1 MAISLPD
8 HLSLYLTR
16 NRDGLMALAS
26 IGVSKVVEPMIR
38 NIFDKKTLAN
48 LEEPT
53 ELTDFMALFL
63 AQFPADKRKEAVDV
77 AKATLAAVAPHSPI
91 ALLVSDI
98 AEELD
103 DGTRNLM
110 QRELP
115 SDPAALKK
123 WQGEAKPILRKK
135 VDEAI
140 KKAKAAAT
148 QVVATVAPNTHT
160 PHQEPHVAHAH
171 DDHGHGGH
179 THAPAN
185 RNEEQVIDL
194 TFTLLL
200 AAPENALKA
209 RIYRAITQL
218 AKEEASGDTA
228 NRNMLGRSRPFLAG
242 CAIMEKK
249 HPEILLRLLPAIP
262 DGMTE
267 EAFLTSL
274 RENPMR
280 HGEDFVNAMR
290 KAFDAAYP
298 DPFNRHTVLERLDQ
312 AVDFHA
318 LNGWVSRTFGA
329 AGAAGGDIGERAVAR
344 IEQAAN
350 TGLRFLK
357 ACGFALLV
365 GTLLFVGGALTI
377 LGLSLTAA
385 VAESAWWTIAFI
397 ALWSGLGIV
406 FLIRLLAMVFDE
418 GLALAAKPL
427 AMAYDAIMRTDKPTT
442 LHSVTYFRDRFTTVT
457 LVGFALAAMLT
468 LVGAVC
474 MTAVSPTVGGSM
486 VLGFVGA
493 VVGFALFGE
502 NESRYALHMAEP
514 AHTPEEKEVR
524 SRRTSRNILAARIG
538 MGIMVTSVLAMLI
551 TGYSAVSTANAC
563 EATARAWLT
572 KSLEYHA
579 RYEDR
584 SIAGGWCSEHPNSPL
599 CDTHT
604 CVQQKRVVYRSYM
617 ERSAKREE

>member
-1 MAISLPD
+1 MAISMTER
-8 HLSLYLTR
+8 LSHFVKNHSREIL
-16 NRDGLMALAS
+16 NGLAS
-26 IGVSKVVEPMIR
+26 AGVSNVVEPMIR
-38 NIFDKKTLAN
+38 ESFGKKTRAD

-53 ELTDFMALFL
+53 DLTDYGALFL
-63 AQFPADKRKEAVDV
+63 AQFPADKRKEAVDA
-77 AKATLAAVAPHSPI
+77 AKATLEVVAPHS
-91 ALLVSDI
+91 AAARLFSDL

-103 DGTRNLM
+103 DATRDLM

-115 SDPAALKK
+115 SDPAELKE
-123 WQGEAKPILRKK
+123 WQRKTKPILRMK

-148 QVVATVAPNTHT
+148 QVAATVTSNI
-160 PHQEPHVAHAH
+160 PHKDTTVAHAH

-185 RNEEQVIDL
+185 RNEERAIDL

-249 HPEILLRLLPAIP
+249 HPEILLRLLPTIS

-280 HGEDFVNAMR
+280 HGEDFVNAML

-365 GTLLFVGGALTI
+365 GTLLFVSGALTI

-385 VAESAWWTIAFI
+385 AATSAWWTIAFI

-442 LHSVTYFRDRFTTVT
+442 LHSITYFRDRFTTVT

-474 MTAVSPTVGGSM
+474 MTAVSPTVGGTM

-563 EATARAWLT
+563 EATAQAWLT
-572 KSLEYHA
+572 KSIEYHA
-579 RYEDR
+579 VHDGR
-584 SIAGGWCSEHPNSPL
+584 SLAGGWCSEHPNSPL
-599 CDTHT
+599 CDTRT
-604 CVQQKRVVYRSYM
+604 CVQQKRAAYRSYM